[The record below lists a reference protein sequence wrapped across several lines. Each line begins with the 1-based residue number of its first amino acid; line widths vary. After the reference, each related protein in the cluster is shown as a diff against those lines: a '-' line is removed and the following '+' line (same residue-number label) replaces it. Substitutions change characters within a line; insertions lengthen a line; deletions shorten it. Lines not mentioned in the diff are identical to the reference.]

1 MKPGLARR
9 LLLGSVLPIALVAVW
24 SLSSILELIPRTS
37 LPAPW
42 KVVEAFGT
50 WIFGTGSG
58 PYDGTWIE
66 AIGASGGRVLLG
78 FSVALVLGVV
88 LGVLAGYFR
97 PFGELVDPFVQMLRP
112 IPSTAWVPLT
122 LVFFGFG
129 FQGAV
134 FLIALGAFFP
144 IFLNTMEGIRG
155 VTGSLTRVGRMLGS
169 NTFQLLRHFVVP
181 ASLPNIFIGIR
192 LSVGLSWVLVVVAEM
207 LSVRA
212 GIGYTLMDA
221 YSMGRY
227 DVIISAMITLGLLG
241 FLSDRLVVIVQN
253 SVLKWH
259 RETSIQNG

>member
-9 LLLGSVLPIALVAVW
+9 LLRGAILPVALLVVW
-24 SLSSILELIPRTS
+24 SISSALELVPRTS
-37 LPAPW
+37 LPSPW
-42 KVVEAFGT
+42 TVIESFGT
-50 WIFGTGSG
+50 WVFGTGSG
-58 PYDGTWIE
+58 PYDGTWLE
-66 AIGASGGRVLLG
+66 AVAASGGRVLLG
-78 FSVALVLGVV
+78 FGVALVLGVV
-88 LGVLAGYFR
+88 LGVLAGYFT
-97 PFGELVDPFVQMLRP
+97 PFGEILDPFVQMLRP

-155 VTGSLTRVGRMLGS
+155 VTGSLTRVGRMLGA

-181 ASLPNIFIGIR
+181 ASLPSIFIGSR

-241 FLSDRLVVIVQN
+241 FLSDRLVVVIQN

>member
-1 MKPGLARR
+1 MTSSLARR
-9 LLLGSVLPIALVAVW
+9 LLLGAILPIALIAVW
-24 SLSSILELIPRTS
+24 SLASALDLIPRSS

-50 WIFGTGSG
+50 WIFGTGGG
-58 PYDGTWIE
+58 PYDGTWLE
-66 AIGASGGRVLLG
+66 AVAASGGRVLLG
-78 FSVALVLGVV
+78 FAVALVLGVG
-88 LGVLAGYFR
+88 LGVAAGYFPR
-97 PFGELVDPFVQMLRP
+97 VGEILDPFVQILRP

-144 IFLNTMEGIRG
+144 IFLNTMEGVRG

-207 LSVRA
+207 LAVRA

-221 YSMGRY
+221 YAMGRY

-241 FLSDRLVVIVQN
+241 FLSDRIVVIVQN
-253 SVLKWH
+253 RVLRWH

>member
-1 MKPGLARR
+1 M
-9 LLLGSVLPIALVAVW
+9 LGAILPVALIAVW
-24 SLSSILELIPRTS
+24 SISSALELIPRTS

-42 KVVEAFGT
+42 KVLESFGV
-50 WIFGTGSG
+50 WIFGTGGG
-58 PYDGTWIE
+58 PYDGTWGE
-66 AIGASGGRVLLG
+66 AVLASGGRVLLG

-88 LGVLAGYFR
+88 LGVVAGYFPR
-97 PFGELVDPFVQMLRP
+97 VGEIIDPFVQILRP

-155 VTGSLTRVGRMLGS
+155 VSGSLTRVGRMVGA

-181 ASLPNIFIGIR
+181 ASLPSMFIGIR

-207 LSVRA
+207 LAVRA

-227 DVIISAMITLGLLG
+227 DVIISAMITLGVLG
-241 FLSDRLVVIVQN
+241 FLSDRLVVIIQN
-253 SVLKWH
+253 RVLRWH
-259 RETSIQNG
+259 RETSIHNG